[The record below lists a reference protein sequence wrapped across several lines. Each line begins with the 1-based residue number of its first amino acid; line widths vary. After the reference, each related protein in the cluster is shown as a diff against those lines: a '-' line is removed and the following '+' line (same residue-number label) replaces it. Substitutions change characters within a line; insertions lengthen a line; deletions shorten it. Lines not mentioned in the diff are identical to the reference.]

1 MFIQTENTPNPA
13 TIKFIPGH
21 PVSPRRGLEFRDS
34 GEAAAAPLALRLF
47 KIEGIASIFM
57 GSDFVSV
64 SKDNACDWSY
74 LKPQVL
80 AAIMEHY
87 LTGLPAV
94 EDVSLQASPD
104 SSNIEDE
111 VVKQIRELLD
121 TRVRPAVARDG
132 GDIEF
137 VKFEEGIVWLHMKGA
152 CAGCPSSTA
161 TLKVG
166 IENML
171 KHFVPEI
178 IAVEQYSGL

>member
-1 MFIQTENTPNPA
+1 MFIQTETTPNPA

-21 PVSPRRGLEFRDS
+21 PVAPGGSLEVRTIDETS
-34 GEAAAAPLALRLF
+34 VSPLAARLF
-47 KIEGIASIFM
+47 RVTGVGSVFL

-64 SKDNACDWSY
+64 TKAEDADWSY
-74 LKPQVL
+74 MKPQVL

-87 LTGLPAV
+87 LSGIPAV
-94 EDVSLQASPD
+94 DESALNR
-104 SSNIEDE
+104 SSDIAGIENE
-111 VVKQIRELLD
+111 VVRQICELIE

-137 VKFEEGIVWLHMKGA
+137 VKFDEGIVWLRMKGA

-161 TLKVG
+161 TLKMG

-171 KHFVPEI
+171 KHFVPEVLS
-178 IAVEQYSGL
+178 VEQYADY